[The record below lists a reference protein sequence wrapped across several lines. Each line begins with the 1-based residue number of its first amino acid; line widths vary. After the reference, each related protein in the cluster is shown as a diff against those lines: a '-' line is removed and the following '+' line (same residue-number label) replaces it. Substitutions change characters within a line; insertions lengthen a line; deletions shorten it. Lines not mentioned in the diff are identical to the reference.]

1 LPNGGGYPVNGLYD
15 IVPTK
20 FGQANYEVQP
30 SKNYGNDSQ
39 YWSGIDLNFSVRPTS
54 GLMFQGGTSTGQTVQ
69 DFCELST
76 ALPESNLPV
85 VSTGIGISIP
95 GRVILNN
102 PAGSTPVGPT
112 PTQYCHITSG
122 FLTQFRGVGSYQI
135 PKIDVELSATY
146 QSKPGQQL
154 GANYAVPST
163 VVAQSLGRPL
173 AGSVANVT
181 VNMIQPGTF
190 YGDRIN
196 QVDFRV
202 AKVFRFGATKARAQV
217 DFYNLLNSA
226 PILTYNQTY
235 SPTSTT
241 WLTPTSVLAA
251 RVAKIGFT
259 FEF

>member
-1 LPNGGGYPVNGLYD
+1 
-15 IVPTK
+15 
-20 FGQANYEVQP
+20 
-30 SKNYGNDSQ
+30 
-39 YWSGIDLNFSVRPTS
+39 
-54 GLMFQGGTSTGQTVQ
+54 MFQGGTSTGQTVQ
-69 DFCELST
+69 DFCELAT

-85 VSTGIGISIP
+85 ISTGIGISIP

-102 PAGSTPVGPT
+102 PAGSAPTGPT

-154 GANYAVPST
+154 GANYAVPTS

-173 AGSVANVT
+173 AGTAANVT
-181 VNMIQPGTF
+181 VNMIQPGTL

-196 QVDFRV
+196 EVDFRA
-202 AKVFRFGATKARAQV
+202 AKVFRFGVTKTRVQV
-217 DFYNLLNSA
+217 DFYNFFNSA

-235 SPTSTT
+235 SPTTTT

-259 FEF
+259 FDF